1 MNKKILMTTLGL
13 GLALTLTA
21 CGPKNQALNTANSN
35 AKVEKSANATKA
47 NDKNNTNDK
56 NKATDKNNSTD
67 NKADVQTKEET
78 AVNKGAVANLE
89 PGIAFDGFKK
99 LHTNAKV
106 ESFQLDIENGK
117 AYYKVDGYDAENE
130 YEVTVDAVTGD
141 IVKDEFESENT
152 SNKTA
157 DVKLE
162 MIESVDKYMEESL
175 KDAGQGYEAGEY
187 EVEFDD
193 GKYEVSV
200 EVVNGNKDIT
210 YTYDYETGKLI
221 EKDM

>member
-21 CGPKNQALNTANSN
+21 CGPKNQAMDPANSN
-35 AKVEKSANATKA
+35 AKNTKVEESANANKTNA
-47 NDKNNTNDK
+47 NKNATN
-56 NKATDKNNSTD
+56 
-67 NKADVQTKEET
+67 NKADAQTKEET

-99 LHTNAKV
+99 LHADAKV
-106 ESFQLDIENGK
+106 ESFQLDVENGK

-141 IVKDEFESENT
+141 IVKDEFEAENT

-157 DVKLE
+157 DLKLE
-162 MIESVDKYMEESL
+162 MIEAVDKYMAEAL

-200 EVVNGNKDIT
+200 EVVNGNKDMT

>member
-21 CGPKNQALNTANSN
+21 CGPKNQAMDPANSN
-35 AKVEKSANATKA
+35 SKNTKVEESANANKT
-47 NDKNNTNDK
+47 NTNK
-56 NKATDKNNSTD
+56 NATD
-67 NKADVQTKEET
+67 NKADAQTKEET

-99 LHTNAKV
+99 LHADAKV

-117 AYYKVDGYDAENE
+117 AYYKVNGYDAENE

-141 IVKDEFESENT
+141 IVKDEFEAENT
-152 SNKTA
+152 SAKTA
-157 DVKLE
+157 DLQLE
-162 MIESVDKYMEESL
+162 MIEAVDKYMAEAL

-200 EVVNGNKDIT
+200 EVVNGNKDIN

>member
-21 CGPKNQALNTANSN
+21 CGPKNQAMDPANSN
-35 AKVEKSANATKA
+35 AKNTKVEESANANKTNA
-47 NDKNNTNDK
+47 NKN
-56 NKATDKNNSTD
+56 AAD
-67 NKADVQTKEET
+67 NKADAQTKEET
-78 AVNKGAVANLE
+78 AVNKGAVANLD

-99 LHTNAKV
+99 LHADAKI

-117 AYYKVDGYDAENE
+117 AYYKVGGYDAENE

-141 IVKDEFESENT
+141 IVKDEFEAENT
-152 SNKTA
+152 SAKTA
-157 DVKLE
+157 DLQLE
-162 MIESVDKYMEESL
+162 MIEAVDKYMAEAL

-187 EVEFDD
+187 EVEFDN

>member
-21 CGPKNQALNTANSN
+21 CGPKNQAMDPANSNSKN
-35 AKVEKSANATKA
+35 AKVEESANANKTNA
-47 NDKNNTNDK
+47 NKN
-56 NKATDKNNSTD
+56 AAD
-67 NKADVQTKEET
+67 NKADAQTKEET
-78 AVNKGAVANLE
+78 AVNKGAVANLD

-99 LHTNAKV
+99 LHADAKI
-106 ESFQLDIENGK
+106 ESFQLNIENGK

-141 IVKDEFESENT
+141 IVKDEFEAENT

-157 DVKLE
+157 DLQLE
-162 MIESVDKYMEESL
+162 MIEAVDKYMAEAL

-187 EVEFDD
+187 EVEFDN

>member
-21 CGPKNQALNTANSN
+21 CGPKNQAMDPANSN
-35 AKVEKSANATKA
+35 SKNTKVEESANANKT
-47 NDKNNTNDK
+47 NTNK
-56 NKATDKNNSTD
+56 NATN
-67 NKADVQTKEET
+67 NKADAQTKEET
-78 AVNKGAVANLE
+78 AVNKGAVANLD

-99 LHTNAKV
+99 LHADAKI

-117 AYYKVDGYDAENE
+117 AYYKVNGYDAENE

-141 IVKDEFESENT
+141 T
-152 SNKTA
+152 
-157 DVKLE
+157 
-162 MIESVDKYMEESL
+162 VDKYMAEAL

-193 GKYEVSV
+193 GKYEVIV

>member
-21 CGPKNQALNTANSN
+21 CGPKNQAMDPANSN
-35 AKVEKSANATKA
+35 SKNTKVEESANANKTNA
-47 NDKNNTNDK
+47 NKN
-56 NKATDKNNSTD
+56 ATD
-67 NKADVQTKEET
+67 NKADAQTKEET
-78 AVNKGAVANLE
+78 AVNKGAVANLD

-99 LHTNAKV
+99 LHADAKV

-117 AYYKVDGYDAENE
+117 AYYKVNGYDAENE

-141 IVKDEFESENT
+141 IVKDEFEAENT

-162 MIESVDKYMEESL
+162 MVEAVDKYMAEAL
-175 KDAGQGYEAGEY
+175 KDAGQGFEAGEY
-187 EVEFDD
+187 EVEFDN

>member
-21 CGPKNQALNTANSN
+21 CGPKNQAMDPANSNSKN
-35 AKVEKSANATKA
+35 AKVEESANANKTNA
-47 NDKNNTNDK
+47 NKN
-56 NKATDKNNSTD
+56 AAD
-67 NKADVQTKEET
+67 NKADAQTKEET
-78 AVNKGAVANLE
+78 AVNKGAVANLD

-99 LHTNAKV
+99 LHADAKI
-106 ESFQLDIENGK
+106 ESFQLNIENGK

-141 IVKDEFESENT
+141 IVKDEFEAENT

-157 DVKLE
+157 DLQLE
-162 MIESVDKYMEESL
+162 MIEAVDKYMAEAL

-187 EVEFDD
+187 EVEFDN

-210 YTYDYETGKLI
+210 YTYDYKTGKLI

>member
-21 CGPKNQALNTANSN
+21 CGPKNQAMDPANSN
-35 AKVEKSANATKA
+35 AKNTKVEESANANKTNA
-47 NDKNNTNDK
+47 NKN
-56 NKATDKNNSTD
+56 ATD
-67 NKADVQTKEET
+67 NKADAQTKEET
-78 AVNKGAVANLE
+78 AVNKGAVANLD

-99 LHTNAKV
+99 LHADAKI

-117 AYYKVDGYDAENE
+117 AYYKVNGYDAENE

-141 IVKDEFESENT
+141 IVKDEFEAENT
-152 SNKTA
+152 SAKTA
-157 DVKLE
+157 DLQLE
-162 MIESVDKYMEESL
+162 MIEAVDKYMAEAL

>member
-21 CGPKNQALNTANSN
+21 CGPKNQAMDPANSN
-35 AKVEKSANATKA
+35 SKNAKLEKSANANKT
-47 NDKNNTNDK
+47 NTNK
-56 NKATDKNNSTD
+56 NATN
-67 NKADVQTKEET
+67 NKADAQTKEET
-78 AVNKGAVANLE
+78 AVNKGAVANLD

-99 LHTNAKV
+99 LHADAKI

-117 AYYKVDGYDAENE
+117 AYYKVNGYDAENE

-141 IVKDEFESENT
+141 IVKDEFEAENT
-152 SNKTA
+152 SAKTA
-157 DVKLE
+157 DLQLE
-162 MIESVDKYMEESL
+162 MIEAVDKYMAEAL

-187 EVEFDD
+187 EVEFDN

>member
-21 CGPKNQALNTANSN
+21 CGPKNQAMDPANSNSKN
-35 AKVEKSANATKA
+35 AKVEESANANKTNA
-47 NDKNNTNDK
+47 NKN
-56 NKATDKNNSTD
+56 ATD
-67 NKADVQTKEET
+67 NKADAQTKEET
-78 AVNKGAVANLE
+78 AVNKGAVANLD

-99 LHTNAKV
+99 LHADAKV

-117 AYYKVDGYDAENE
+117 AYYKVGGYDAENE

-141 IVKDEFESENT
+141 IVKDEFEAENT
-152 SNKTA
+152 SAKTA
-157 DVKLE
+157 DLQLE
-162 MIESVDKYMEESL
+162 MIEAVDKYMAEAL

>member
-1 MNKKILMTTLGL
+1 MNKRILMTTLGL

-21 CGPKNQALNTANSN
+21 CGPKNQAMDPANSNSKN
-35 AKVEKSANATKA
+35 AKVEESANANKTNA
-47 NDKNNTNDK
+47 NKN
-56 NKATDKNNSTD
+56 ATD
-67 NKADVQTKEET
+67 NKADAQTKEET
-78 AVNKGAVANLE
+78 AVNKGAVANLD

-99 LHTNAKV
+99 LHADAKV

-141 IVKDEFESENT
+141 IVKDEFEAENT
-152 SNKTA
+152 SAKTA
-157 DVKLE
+157 DLQLE
-162 MIESVDKYMEESL
+162 MIEAVDKYMAEAL

-187 EVEFDD
+187 EVEFDG

>member
-21 CGPKNQALNTANSN
+21 CGPKNQAMDPANSN
-35 AKVEKSANATKA
+35 SKNTKVEESANANKTNA
-47 NDKNNTNDK
+47 SKNATN
-56 NKATDKNNSTD
+56 
-67 NKADVQTKEET
+67 NKADAQTKEET
-78 AVNKGAVANLE
+78 AVNKGAVANLD

-99 LHTNAKV
+99 LHADAKV

-141 IVKDEFESENT
+141 IVKDEFEAENT

-157 DVKLE
+157 DLQLE
-162 MIESVDKYMEESL
+162 MIEAVDKYMAEAL

-187 EVEFDD
+187 EVEFDN

>member
-21 CGPKNQALNTANSN
+21 CGPKNQAMDPSNSN
-35 AKVEKSANATKA
+35 AKNTKVEESANANKTNA
-47 NDKNNTNDK
+47 NKN
-56 NKATDKNNSTD
+56 ATD
-67 NKADVQTKEET
+67 NKADAKTKEET

-99 LHTNAKV
+99 LHADAKI
-106 ESFQLDIENGK
+106 ESFQLDVENGK

-130 YEVTVDAVTGD
+130 YEITVDAVTGD
-141 IVKDEFESENT
+141 IVKDEFEAENT

-157 DVKLE
+157 DLKLE
-162 MIESVDKYMEESL
+162 MVEAVDKYMAEAL

-200 EVVNGNKDIT
+200 EVVNGNKDMT

>member
-21 CGPKNQALNTANSN
+21 CGPKNQAMDPANSN
-35 AKVEKSANATKA
+35 SKNAKLEESANANKT
-47 NDKNNTNDK
+47 NTNK
-56 NKATDKNNSTD
+56 NATN
-67 NKADVQTKEET
+67 NKADAQTKEET
-78 AVNKGAVANLE
+78 AVNKGAVANLD

-99 LHTNAKV
+99 LHADAKI

-117 AYYKVDGYDAENE
+117 AYYKVNGYDAENE

-141 IVKDEFESENT
+141 IVKDEFEAENT
-152 SNKTA
+152 SAKTA
-157 DVKLE
+157 DLQLE
-162 MIESVDKYMEESL
+162 MIEAVDKYMAEAL

>member
-1 MNKKILMTTLGL
+1 MNKRILMTTLGL

-21 CGPKNQALNTANSN
+21 CGPKNQAMDPANSNSKN
-35 AKVEKSANATKA
+35 AKVEESANANKTNA
-47 NDKNNTNDK
+47 NKN
-56 NKATDKNNSTD
+56 ATD
-67 NKADVQTKEET
+67 NKADAQTKEET
-78 AVNKGAVANLE
+78 AVNKGAVANLD

-99 LHTNAKV
+99 LHADAKV

-141 IVKDEFESENT
+141 IVKDEFEAENT
-152 SNKTA
+152 SAKTA
-157 DVKLE
+157 DLQLE
-162 MIESVDKYMEESL
+162 MIEVVDKYMAEAL

-187 EVEFDD
+187 EVEFDG